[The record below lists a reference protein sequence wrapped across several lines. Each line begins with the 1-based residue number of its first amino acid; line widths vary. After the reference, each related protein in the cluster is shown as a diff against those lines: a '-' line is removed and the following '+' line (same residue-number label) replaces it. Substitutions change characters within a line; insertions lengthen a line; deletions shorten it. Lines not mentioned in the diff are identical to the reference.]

1 MKTRS
6 RFVPLMV
13 AALLLGAALA
23 LRFFWSASELEPSAA
38 GERPSVKDSTAEAP
52 APVAP
57 PAAASVKPEPVKPEP
72 VKAEASARVAEVPAA
87 TVVPVGPGD
96 EVPEIPPEVVSSEP
110 NDPILPEK
118 QQTAAWKH
126 QKTVRITELLDRDVE
141 RLEVERKAAEARGDE
156 EKARRLEVQLTRHR
170 ARLGRLREESAALAE
185 AARDEPAE

>member
-6 RFVPLMV
+6 RFVPLLA

-23 LRFFWSASELEPSAA
+23 LRFFWSTPELEPSAA
-38 GERPSVKDSTAEAP
+38 GERPSVKASRAEAP

-57 PAAASVKPEPVKPEP
+57 AAAPVKPEP
-72 VKAEASARVAEVPAA
+72 VKAEAPAQVAEVRAA
-87 TVVPVGPGD
+87 TVVPLGPGD

-118 QQTAAWKH
+118 PQTAAWKH

-141 RLEVERKAAEARGDE
+141 RLEGERKAAEARGDAE
-156 EKARRLEVQLTRHR
+156 EARRLEVQLARHR
-170 ARLGRLREESAALAE
+170 ARLGKLREESAALAE